1 MATAS
6 AQTLERAKLAWRRS
20 PLPGFLRW
28 WGGEL
33 TAMLPAGLRAWV
45 RRGPDVLWLGE
56 AGGNATIRRA
66 RTGAMLAAIGPELP
80 VDVQR
85 TEFARACAG

>member
-1 MATAS
+1 MTTAS

-33 TAMLPAGLRAWV
+33 AWLLPARLRAWV
-45 RRGPDVLWLGE
+45 RRGPDVLWLSEVSG
-56 AGGNATIRRA
+56 AATVRRA
-66 RTGAMLAAIGPELP
+66 RTGATLVAIAPGLP
-80 VDVQR
+80 VDGQR
-85 TEFARACAG
+85 A